1 MSAGGDGARVNV
13 IDLRLEV
20 QSDDDVRLLR
30 GALLA
35 ARATE
40 LGEVRRRTARPSFG
54 YGTGSQRDSML
65 VEAAERQRRVEL
77 LDGLLAALDQ
87 GAGA

>member
-1 MSAGGDGARVNV
+1 MNAAGGEAGKV
-13 IDLRLEV
+13 IELRLRIG
-20 QSDDDVRLLR
+20 SDDDVRLLR

-40 LGEVRRRTARPSFG
+40 LGEVRRRTARHSFG

-65 VEAAERQRRVEL
+65 DEAAERQRRVEL
-77 LDGLLAALDQ
+77 LDGLLAALDA